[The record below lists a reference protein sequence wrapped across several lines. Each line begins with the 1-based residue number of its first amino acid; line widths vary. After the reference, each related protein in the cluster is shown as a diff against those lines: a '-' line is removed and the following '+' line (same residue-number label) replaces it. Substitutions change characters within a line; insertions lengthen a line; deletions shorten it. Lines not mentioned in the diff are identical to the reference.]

1 MMFVNQKPDPV
12 DVIDKLMC
20 IDREALQ
27 ETVFIHGRIVKP
39 DAHHFEFEA
48 IRGNGT
54 LKIQLPQTA
63 VKAERDSSD
72 TALIQMTAGLANS
85 LGLAEFVLN
94 DTEVNDRL
102 RKCEEHN
109 APYFRQETSQKPIKI
124 GGMRI

>member
-1 MMFVNQKPDPV
+1 MLFVNQKPDPV

-20 IDREALQ
+20 IDREALSD
-27 ETVFIHGRIVKP
+27 TVFIHGRILKP
-39 DAHHFEFEA
+39 DAHYFEFEA
-48 IRGNGT
+48 MKGDRK
-54 LKIQLPQTA
+54 LRLLLPQTA

-94 DTEVNDRL
+94 DTEVKDRL

-109 APYFRQETSQKPIKI
+109 APYFRQETSQKPTKI